1 MKNLLHTILVL
12 CLSILFVSCAR
23 IEATDY
29 NNKFKNIKITSNE
42 INIIRDGKENSNS
55 NEVVTTTNNNEED
68 TTSKEE
74 DTTSNEEVDITEP
87 QEPITMPR
95 ECEGGFETC

>member
-12 CLSILFVSCAR
+12 CLSILFVSCAK

-29 NNKFKNIKITSNE
+29 NNKFKNIKITSNKS
-42 INIIRDGKENSNS
+42 NTIRDGKEYSTS
-55 NEVVTTTNNNEED
+55 NEVVSTANNEED